1 MHLPREPHMEA
12 AYQIFRYLKSKPC
25 KRLLFSQHDYLKI
38 KAYTNADWAGY
49 IMDRWSILG
58 YCTFVE
64 RNLVAWHSKKKLVVV
79 RSSAEAEFR
88 AMTHGVCELL
98 WLKILWKELGFD
110 SKDLMKLYCVKL
122 QLILLIIQSIM
133 IEQSML
139 KLTDTLLKKN
149 SEHV

>member
-1 MHLPREPHMEA
+1 
-12 AYQIFRYLKSKPC
+12 
-25 KRLLFSQHDYLKI
+25 
-38 KAYTNADWAGY
+38 
-49 IMDRWSILG
+49 
-58 YCTFVE
+58 
-64 RNLVAWHSKKKLVVV
+64 
-79 RSSAEAEFR
+79 
-88 AMTHGVCELL
+88 
-98 WLKILWKELGFD
+98 LKILWKELGFD